1 MLSDIIKKHPVLVNF
16 LGVIIVFFAVLFS
29 LYLLIDVFTL
39 HGQESKVP
47 HVTGMKLEKAISK
60 IEAAGFEWEV
70 SDSLFDTG
78 RPGGT
83 VIIQEPK
90 ENTMAKSTRVIYLT
104 IQAYNPK
111 MVNLPIM
118 SDISARDAENRLRSM
133 GFTSVILDT
142 VPSADE
148 GLVLAVKVNG
158 HAINPGSKVSIKD
171 QISLEVGDGK
181 VPEQPFEV
189 LPDNVQDS
197 LHRKQREKAAAEPKQ
212 RQQQQR

>member
-1 MLSDIIKKHPVLVNF
+1 M
-16 LGVIIVFFAVLFS
+16 
-29 LYLLIDVFTL
+29 
-39 HGQESKVP
+39 
-47 HVTGMKLEKAISK
+47 
-60 IEAAGFEWEV
+60 
-70 SDSLFDTG
+70 
-78 RPGGT
+78 
-83 VIIQEPK
+83 IIQEPK